1 MRKLILVP
9 AFLFFLTATAVQAQV
24 VVPATETDGM
34 EGSVKT
40 ESSKPATADTSK
52 KATTVNAAAS
62 TPADEFVKPAEKTA
76 APAPV
81 MTNSD
86 NPVPPHLDRIVA
98 VIGSQIVKQSD
109 FENACQQF
117 KDEGIPLSDSLRGA
131 VMEQLMLKKLLI
143 QQAQRDSIDVSEAE
157 IDGETDRRM
166 RYFLMQF
173 KSEKDFELFYG
184 KTVEAFKFELHDEV
198 RELLLAQ
205 RMQQKITQ
213 NVAVSPVDITNWFN
227 LQPTDS
233 LPLIPSEVEIGQI
246 IIVPGPNQEIKD
258 YVRQNLS
265 DIRTRIIT
273 GKLKFEDAVRAY
285 SKDPGSV
292 NNGGCYENIRR
303 GTFVPEFDAVSFNL
317 KEGEISEPFET
328 SFGFHIVKLV
338 ARRGE
343 EVTICHILLDIPPA
357 PDDLRACK
365 VKLDSILGL
374 IRKDSMTFCEAAAK
388 FSNDDESKYSCG
400 LILNPQTGTSHID
413 GEMLGQLDPDPQF
426 PIVVNAM
433 KVGEIT
439 YAQPCLTRNGKQGY
453 RILWLK
459 SRSKPHR
466 ANLKDDYQLIQDM
479 ALQSKQD
486 AAINAW
492 VRKRLTGTYV
502 HINEDFHKY
511 SYQFPWLSFM
521 K

>member
-1 MRKLILVP
+1 MKKSVLVQ
-9 AFLFFLTATAVQAQV
+9 AFLLLFFACSLQAQDS
-24 VVPATETDGM
+24 DGSM
-34 EGSVKT
+34 
-40 ESSKPATADTSK
+40 P
-52 KATTVNAAAS
+52 
-62 TPADEFVKPAEKTA
+62 VKPVA
-76 APAPV
+76 ANPA
-81 MTNSD
+81 
-86 NPVPPHLDRIVA
+86 PPHLDRIIA
-98 VIGSQIVKQSD
+98 VIGGQIVKQSD

-117 KDEGIPLSDSLRGA
+117 QDNGIPVTDSVRGA

-143 QQAQRDSIDVSEAE
+143 QQAQRDSVEVTEAE

-166 RYFLMQF
+166 RYFLTQF
-173 KSEKDFELFYG
+173 KSEKDFESFYG
-184 KTVEAFKFELHDEV
+184 KTVDAFKFELHDEV
-198 RELLLAQ
+198 RDLLLAQ
-205 RMQQKITQ
+205 RMQGKITQ
-213 NVAVSPVDITNWFN
+213 NVTVSPADINNWFN
-227 LQPTDS
+227 SQPTDS
-233 LPLIPSEVEIGQI
+233 LPLINSEVEIGQI
-246 IIVPGPNQEIKD
+246 VIVPAPNPEIKA
-258 YVRQNLS
+258 YVRQNLA
-265 DIRTRIIT
+265 DIRARIIS

-328 SFGFHIVKLV
+328 NYGFHIVKLV

-365 VKLDSILGL
+365 VKLDSVLTL

-388 FSNDDESKYSCG
+388 FSTDDESKYSCG
-400 LILNPQTGTSHID
+400 LMLNPQTGTSHID
-413 GEMLGQLDPDPQF
+413 VEMLGQMDPDPQF
-426 PIVVNAM
+426 PIIVNSM
-433 KVGEIT
+433 KVGEMT
-439 YAQPCLTRNGKQGY
+439 YAQPCLTRDGKQGY

-479 ALQSKQD
+479 TLQSKQD
-486 AAINAW
+486 AAIDAW

-502 HINEDFHKY
+502 RINEDFHKY
-511 SYQFPWLSFM
+511 AYRYPWIAYM